1 METIREGRNAYIARL
16 YNENFTKILS
26 FISSR
31 INDAWRAEDLA
42 QDVWL
47 RMLTSNSEISPET
60 AYGAW

>member
-16 YNENFTKILS
+16 YNENFTKILN

-47 RMLTSNSEISPET
+47 RRLTSSS
-60 AYGAW
+60 